1 LPGLSVAAGAAVV
14 CLTGVLVCARAEDDM
29 ALVCVRAGRFPSLD
43 DSKNGIRRVRV
54 RGVECSDNGDNQLR
68 DDWCWGSEWVAG
80 CWRMRQLGRKKN
92 RGSCLN
98 MVSKVAGRSLG
109 CARLCAVVR
118 WAMGLPSVACGC
130 LGCEQNRRP
139 AIWREVNIANS
150 RRATAP
156 MHIHSMC
163 LQRHCLTKGG
173 DRLYGGVHSKRKTRP
188 LPQLLR
194 HPHFG
199 RSSPSSPAFVSMP
212 LRCKETS
219 DPTWTS

>member
-54 RGVECSDNGDNQLR
+54 RGVECSDNGDNQLS
-68 DDWCWGSEWVAG
+68 DDWCRGREWVAS
-80 CWRMRQLGRKKN
+80 WVERMRQSRRKEN

-130 LGCEQNRRP
+130 LGCEQNR
-139 AIWREVNIANS
+139 S
-150 RRATAP
+150 
-156 MHIHSMC
+156 
-163 LQRHCLTKGG
+163 QHCQFSPGDGSYAYTQYVSTKALF
-173 DRLYGGVHSKRKTRP
+173 D
-188 LPQLLR
+188 Q
-194 HPHFG
+194 G
-199 RSSPSSPAFVSMP
+199 RGST
-212 LRCKETS
+212 LWGRTQ
-219 DPTWTS
+219 